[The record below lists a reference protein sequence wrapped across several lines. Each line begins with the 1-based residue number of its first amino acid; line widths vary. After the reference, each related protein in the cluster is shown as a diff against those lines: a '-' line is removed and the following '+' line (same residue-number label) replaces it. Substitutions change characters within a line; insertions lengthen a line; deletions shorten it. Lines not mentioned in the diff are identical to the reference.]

1 MVTARPKLS
10 PRSKAVADAVN
21 VAVPSAGKTVMV
33 WGDPVALP
41 PFESV
46 TVTHTEY
53 VPGALGVHVS
63 AVALTLAQPGGRP
76 CQTTL
81 NEAVPTTGFTER
93 FVLSPRSK
101 VLFETESVP
110 ATGEADT
117 SMTVPADILATPLS
131 SVTET
136 ETVYVPPW
144 TGMQDSE
151 GPSTEAQPDGSPL
164 QT

>member
-1 MVTARPKLS
+1 MMAATLRLS
-10 PRSKAVADAVN
+10 PRSTVVAETVN
-21 VAVPSAGKTVMV
+21 VAVPSDGKTVMV

-53 VPGALGVHVS
+53 VPGALGVQES
-63 AVALTLAQPGGRP
+63 AVALALAQPGGRP

-93 FVLSPRSK
+93 FAPTPRSRE
-101 VLFETESVP
+101 LFDTVSVP
-110 ATGEADT
+110 AKGAAET
-117 SMTVPADILATPLS
+117 SMAVPADVLATPLP
-131 SVTET
+131 SVTVT
-136 ETVYVPPW
+136 ETVYVPLW
-144 TGMQDSE
+144 AGMQDRE
-151 GPSTEAQPDGSPL
+151 GPSTEGQPDGSPL